1 MTRMGAELDELV
13 KANNLQNAA
22 NTLQNEANKL
32 QQEMIAETKENNTV
46 TSKHNSRIKWL
57 TIAIVVLT
65 FVTLLLNWNKTGR
78 YALSTE
84 ASGLGTNTVFVLDT
98 KTSQL
103 WRRADYGI
111 DYLGTNE
118 KPMWERISI
127 KSEDEQKQ

>member
-1 MTRMGAELDELV
+1 MGRMGAELEELV
-13 KANNLQNAA
+13 KANNLQDAA

-78 YALSTE
+78 YAVSS
-84 ASGLGTNTVFVLDT
+84 AGRDYAFVIDT

-103 WRRADYGI
+103 WVRGPTANV
-111 DYLGTNE
+111 YLGTNE
-118 KPMWERISI
+118 IPKVEITSI
-127 KSEDEQKQ
+127 ESENEQKQ